1 MRFVEK
7 EDQLRFLRIAH
18 FRQLFEKLGQHP
30 QQKRGIQFRRA
41 NQFVGRQ
48 DVDHALPLRIRLH
61 QVVEVQRRFAEE
73 FLAALLLNLDQPAL
87 DRADAR
93 RRNISVLGLEIGRM
107 LAHVLQHGLRV
118 LEIQQ
123 QQPVVVGNFEDQR
136 QHAGL
141 RVVQIQQAAEKQ
153 RAHFAKPWRAPG
165 GLPRRR
171 RPRT

>member
-18 FRQLFEKLGQHP
+18 FRQLFKKLRQHP
-30 QQKRGIQFRRA
+30 QQKRRIQLRRA
-41 NQFVGRQ
+41 NQFVRRQ

-61 QVVEVQRRFAEE
+61 QVVKIQRRFAEK

-93 RRNISVLGLEIGRM
+93 RRNISVLGLEFGRM
-107 LAHVLQHGLRV
+107 LAHMLQHGLQV

-123 QQPVVVGNFEDQR
+123 QQPIVVRDLEDQR

-141 RVVQIQQAAEKQ
+141 RVVQIQQTAEE
-153 RAHFAKPWRAPG
+153 
-165 GLPRRR
+165 
-171 RPRT
+171 